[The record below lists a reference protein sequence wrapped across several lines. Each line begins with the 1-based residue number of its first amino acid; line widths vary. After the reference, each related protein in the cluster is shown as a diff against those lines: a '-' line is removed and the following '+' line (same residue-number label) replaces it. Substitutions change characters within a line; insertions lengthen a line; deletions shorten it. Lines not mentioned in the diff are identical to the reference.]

1 MRFKDKVALVT
12 GAGSGFGAEI
22 ARRFAAEGAAVLIAE
37 LNGPAGEAVAEMI
50 RGSGGW
56 ARAVT
61 ADVSRREDLQAC
73 LDAAQADFG
82 GLDILINNA
91 GISHR
96 NKPFEEI
103 EEAEFDRLYAVNV
116 KAVYLAI
123 QVALPAFRARA
134 GGVVVNTSST
144 AALRPRPGLSVYNST
159 KGAVNILTKSLA
171 VELAPEG
178 IRVNAIC
185 PVIGE
190 TGLLETFMGMADTP
204 ENREKFV
211 ATIPLGRF
219 SKPSD
224 IADAALFLASDE
236 ARFITGVALEV
247 DGGRCV

>member
-1 MRFKDKVALVT
+1 MRLKDKVALIT
-12 GAGSGFGAEI
+12 GAGSGFGAEM
-22 ARRFAAEGAAVLIAE
+22 ARRFAAEGAAIVIAE
-37 LNGPAGEAVAEMI
+37 LNGPAGEGVAESV
-50 RGSGGW
+50 RGAGG
-56 ARAVT
+56 RALSVT
-61 ADVSRREDLQAC
+61 ADVSSREDLRAC
-73 LDAAQADFG
+73 LDAAQTEFG
-82 GLDILINNA
+82 GLDILVNNA

-96 NKPFEEI
+96 NKPFETI
-103 EEAEFDRLYAVNV
+103 DEAEFDRLYAVNV

-123 QVALPAFRARA
+123 QAALPLFRARG

-171 VELAPEG
+171 VELAADG

-219 SKPSD
+219 SKPGD